1 MNKSSTTPFS
11 ISPSG
16 QSCGATINGL
26 DLREPL
32 SNDLLEALHAAWLEH
47 HVLVFPGQR
56 LSPSD
61 LERFT
66 ERLGAFG
73 PEPFVTPL
81 EEHPGIVPIQR
92 LASETGPL
100 FAGTWHTDWSFLPSP
115 PIGTCLYGLTIPPSG
130 GDTLFANQHAA
141 LEAMPDALR
150 QKLEGKTALH
160 SARHAYGP
168 AGTYAQMD
176 SANRGMIIATGSEAN
191 TQTPHRLIR
200 PHSATGRLAI
210 YGTAGHITGIEG
222 LDEAESKALLGE
234 LYRWQTR
241 PEFQYRHKWQQGMLV
256 MWDNR
261 SVIHMATGGYKGHT
275 RLLYRTMIGA
285 PEQASA

>member
-1 MNKSSTTPFS
+1 VNKSSTIPFS
-11 ISPSG
+11 ASLSG
-16 QSCGATINGL
+16 QSCGATITGL
-26 DLREPL
+26 DLRAPL
-32 SNDLLEALHAAWLEH
+32 SNALLEDLRAAWLEH
-47 HVLVFPGQR
+47 HVLVFPEQS
-56 LSPSD
+56 LSPAD
-61 LERFT
+61 LARFT
-66 ERLGAFG
+66 ECLGAFG

-81 EEHPGIVPIQR
+81 EEHPGIVPVQR

-115 PIGTCLYGLTIPPSG
+115 PIGTCLYALTIPPSG

-150 QKLEGKTALH
+150 QKLEGKT
-160 SARHAYGP
+160 
-168 AGTYAQMD
+168 
-176 SANRGMIIATGSEAN
+176 SANRGMIIATSPEAE
-191 TQTPHRLIR
+191 TQTPHPLFK
-200 PHSATGRLAI
+200 PHSATGRPAI
-210 YGTAGHITGIEG
+210 FGTAGHITGLEG

-241 PEFQYRHKWQQGMLV
+241 PEFQYRHKWKQGMLV

-261 SVIHMATGGYKGHT
+261 SVIHMATGGYQGHT
-275 RLLYRTMIGA
+275 RLLHRTMIGA